1 MGVFMS
7 AFPHAAAFENAARL
21 FAIGAEQPHQI
32 DAREA
37 LLDRAM
43 GPGRTRKSSEAIR
56 QGRLP
61 AEGLAFSATAGDG
74 SLMGT
79 VRLWNIEAGAR
90 DGSPVPA
97 LLLGPLAVD
106 PQLAGT
112 GIGAALMRHA
122 IAEAAR
128 LGHDAIVLVGDPEYY
143 ARFGFCADATAAL
156 AMPGPFESRRLLA
169 LELAPD
175 HLRGAS
181 GIIAP
186 AGPPALTAQASSQLL
201 LADVA

>member
-1 MGVFMS
+1 MS

-43 GPGRTRKSSEAIR
+43 GPGRTRKSSETIR

-79 VRLWNIEAGAR
+79 VRLWNIDAGTR

-97 LLLGPLAVD
+97 LL
-106 PQLAGT
+106 QLAGT

-128 LGHDAIVLVGDPEYY
+128 LGHAAILLVGDPEYY
-143 ARFGFCADATAAL
+143 ARFGFCADATATL
-156 AMPGPFESRRLLA
+156 AMPGPFEPRRLLA
-169 LELAPD
+169 LELTPG
-175 HLRGAS
+175 HLHGAS

-186 AGPPALTAQASSQLL
+186 SGRPALPARASGRTP